1 MTTLL
6 ERELIAMAAR
16 KLESEGYDVVVDP
29 ARNTLPEFLRDFRPD
44 AIAFRADG
52 NLVLEV
58 LTSVA
63 KDAERANALNQLFD
77 EVEGWKLRLVWKDEI
92 KDAVQDMSVQLQN
105 IAEKTKQIT
114 DGLTED
120 NIQGSFLLLWSVLE
134 AISRYVE
141 PEEFQRAQPSKNL
154 VQRLASLGYVT
165 PTQAD
170 ELRILAELR
179 NKLAHGGIDAEVS
192 PQQLHALLDIQR
204 DIFSL
209 SKEEVQK
216 DFKSIDSLR
225 EEFSRDEE
233 E

>member
-1 MTTLL
+1 
-6 ERELIAMAAR
+6 MAAR

-63 KDAERANALNQLFD
+63 KDAERANALNELFD

-105 IAEKTKQIT
+105 IAAKTKQIT

-120 NIQGSFLLLWSVLE
+120 NIQGSFLLMWSVLE

-192 PQQLHALLDIQR
+192 TQQLHALLDIQK

-216 DFKSIDSLR
+216 DLKSIDSLR
-225 EEFSRDEE
+225 EEFSRDEDK
-233 E
+233 